1 MGNQSKPGIYGASST
16 HKVKKA
22 QRGGFSLSQERFLA
36 LKETKDWI
44 DLHPDAVRYIDGE
57 CYLSRELSLL
67 YLHLCGNK
75 KIKKEFRKSTMDRSG
90 V

>member
-75 KIKKEFRKSTMDRSG
+75 KIKKRVPKIDDG
-90 V
+90 